1 MAISDRH
8 LQYVLEPLPE
18 PITYRYHL
26 EVSQQPIRARMCG
39 FGDKDRRPIDPPPVV
54 RLLVSTADGTPVP
67 ESSVDHSMMIVH
79 AGLWSEDSI
88 EERSLV
94 INPSSIPTQSTGPS
108 STVMS
113 LNAPSSTRNL
123 MGHCTS
129 SAYVLN
135 NHMGQQGIYFIFQDL
150 SVRTEG
156 SFTLKFSF
164 CDVKEL
170 LVRRSLNGFPNTRGT
185 VAAEVYSAPFKVYSA
200 KKFPGMT
207 ESTMLSKAFAKQGIK
222 IPIRKETR
230 YRKPNN
236 DDLRE
241 PSNDDAPEAS
251 SSVTSTNIDAP
262 KASDSSVDQEGH
274 TEEKRDHHDLSEDEE
289 TTVDEAEEEGK
300 GVEILSRLFKSPL
313 SFRLDLEAVIRL

>member
-8 LQYVLEPLPE
+8 LQFVLEP
-18 PITYRYHL
+18 PIIYRYRL
-26 EVSQQPIRARMCG
+26 DVSQQPIRARMCG

-54 RLLVSTADGTPVP
+54 RLFVSTVDGASVP

-79 AGLWSEDSI
+79 AGLWSEDST

-135 NHMGQQGIYFIFQDL
+135 NNMGQQGIYFIFQDL

-170 LVRRSLNGFPNTRGT
+170 LVRSLNGFPNTRGS

-207 ESTMLSKAFAKQGIK
+207 ESTALSKAFAKQGIK

-230 YRKPNN
+230 YRKANN
-236 DDLRE
+236 DEIRDPPNETTL
-241 PSNDDAPEAS
+241 EAS
-251 SSVTSTNIDAP
+251 SSVSSTNISNAP
-262 KASDSSVDQEGH
+262 KVTDSSTDHEGR
-274 TEEKRDHHDLSEDEE
+274 TEDKRDHPFSSDEDDN
-289 TTVDEAEEEGK
+289 TVDEAGEEGK
-300 GVEILSRLFKSPL
+300 DV
-313 SFRLDLEAVIRL
+313 

>member
-1 MAISDRH
+1 MAISSSSDRH
-8 LQYVLEPLPE
+8 LSHFVLESLP
-18 PITYRYHL
+18 PMIYRL

-79 AGLWSEDSI
+79 AGLWSENRT

-113 LNAPSSTRNL
+113 LNAPS
-123 MGHCTS
+123 
-129 SAYVLN
+129 Y
-135 NHMGQQGIYFIFQDL
+135 L

-156 SFTLKFSF
+156 TFTLKFSF
-164 CDVKEL
+164 CDVKGL
-170 LVRRSLNGFPNTRGT
+170 LVRSLSGYTNSRGS

-207 ESTMLSKAFAKQGIK
+207 ESTALSKAFAKQGIK

-230 YRKPNN
+230 YRKTNN
-236 DDLRE
+236 EETRDPTNE
-241 PSNDDAPEAS
+241 EVPES
-251 SSVTSTNIDAP
+251 SSSALPTSTI
-262 KASDSSVDQEGH
+262 SDSKVSETTVESTGND
-274 TEEKRDHHDLSEDEE
+274 EKRNHHDLSDDD
-289 TTVDEAEEEGK
+289 TDTVRDSEEGK
-300 GVEILSRLFKSPL
+300 GKSAEKRRRNQNNYAIIITHI
-313 SFRLDLEAVIRL
+313 SI

>member
-1 MAISDRH
+1 MAISSSSDRH
-8 LQYVLEPLPE
+8 LSHFVLESLP
-18 PITYRYHL
+18 PMIYRL

-79 AGLWSEDSI
+79 AGLWSENRT

-113 LNAPSSTRNL
+113 LNAPS
-123 MGHCTS
+123 
-129 SAYVLN
+129 Y
-135 NHMGQQGIYFIFQDL
+135 L

-156 SFTLKFSF
+156 TFTLKFSF
-164 CDVKEL
+164 CDVKGL
-170 LVRRSLNGFPNTRGT
+170 LVRSLSGYTNSRGS

-207 ESTMLSKAFAKQGIK
+207 ESTALSKAFAKQGIK

-230 YRKPNN
+230 YRKTNN
-236 DDLRE
+236 EETRDPTNE
-241 PSNDDAPEAS
+241 EVPES
-251 SSVTSTNIDAP
+251 SSSALPTSTI
-262 KASDSSVDQEGH
+262 SDSKVSETTVESTGND
-274 TEEKRDHHDLSEDEE
+274 EKRNHHDLSDDD
-289 TTVDEAEEEGK
+289 TDTVRDSEEGK
-300 GVEILSRLFKSPL
+300 GNQNNYAIIITHIS
-313 SFRLDLEAVIRL
+313 I